1 MEDGTKPLILLKL
14 TVAYTSK
21 INVSPNLR
29 PWFSLKQLNRSD
41 RSSGSGM
48 LQRAGS
54 AAALLGSNHEMSLRA
69 KREFGEKRFM
79 QFAL

>member
-1 MEDGTKPLILLKL
+1 MF
-14 TVAYTSK
+14 
-21 INVSPNLR
+21 SPESVTMV
-29 PWFSLKQLNRSD
+29 FVEQLNRSD